1 MGFKLK
7 KDTKIYVA
15 GHKGLIGSAF
25 IRFFKEN
32 QFTNI
37 ITRDRARLELTS
49 KNDTYEFFHK
59 NQPEVVILAAGRVG
73 GIVQNKDFPADFIR
87 ENLSIQLNVFN
98 ASQEYDVKRV
108 IFFGS
113 SCMYPRDTSQ
123 PMNEN
128 QLCTGHPEPTSIA
141 YASAKYAGIQMC
153 QAINRQNGSVS
164 FIPVIPNSAYG
175 PNDNFDLNSSHVLS
189 ALIRRFHEAKEENKP
204 SVTLWGTGS
213 PRREFVFVDDIVD
226 ACILL
231 LNAPLPDEDL
241 PINIGVGVDISIKEL
256 AQKISQIIG
265 YSGSIE
271 WDDSKPDGAPRK
283 LLDNSRIKSMGWKAK
298 VGLDDGL
305 KEVYQWYINHRSNIV
320 ER

>member
-1 MGFKLK
+1 MDFSLNKN
-7 KDTKIYVA
+7 TKIYVA

-25 IRFFKEN
+25 VRFFEKN
-32 QFTNI
+32 NFTNI
-37 ITRDRARLELTS
+37 IVEDRKKLDLCS
-49 KNDTYEFFHK
+49 KDATFSFFQQH
-59 NQPEVVILAAGRVG
+59 QPEVVILAAGKVG
-73 GIVQNKDFPADFIR
+73 GIVQNRDFPLDFLN
-87 ENLSIQLNVFN
+87 ENLSMQINVFN
-98 ASQEYDVKRV
+98 SAREFKVKKLL
-108 IFFGS
+108 FFGS
-113 SCMYPRDTSQ
+113 SCMYPKNSLIPMKESQ
-123 PMNEN
+123 IF
-128 QLCTGHPEPTSIA
+128 TGDLEQTSIA
-141 YASAKYAGIQMC
+141 YATAKYSGYQMC
-153 QAINRQNGSVS
+153 QAINRQFNMSS
-164 FIPVIPNSAYG
+164 FISVIPNSAYG

>member
-1 MGFKLK
+1 MDFSLNKN
-7 KDTKIYVA
+7 TKIYVA

-25 IRFFKEN
+25 VRFFEKN
-32 QFTNI
+32 NFTNI
-37 ITRDRARLELTS
+37 IVEDRKKLDLCS
-49 KNDTYEFFHK
+49 KDATFSFFQQH
-59 NQPEVVILAAGRVG
+59 QPEVVILAAGKVG
-73 GIVQNKDFPADFIR
+73 GIVQNRDFPLDFLN
-87 ENLSIQLNVFN
+87 ENLSMQINVFN
-98 ASQEYDVKRV
+98 SAREFKVKKLL
-108 IFFGS
+108 FFGS
-113 SCMYPRDTSQ
+113 SCMYPKNSLIPMKESQ
-123 PMNEN
+123 IF
-128 QLCTGHPEPTSIA
+128 TGDLEQTSIA
-141 YASAKYAGIQMC
+141 YATAKYSGYQMC
-153 QAINRQNGSVS
+153 QAINRQFNMSS